1 MTVELFPVNRVDYLS
16 SFGKHEEK
24 WNVVVKE
31 EREQL
36 GSRDVGKCIKVMGKG
51 ADTAVCLV
59 G

>member
-1 MTVELFPVNRVDYLS
+1 MTVELFPVNRVAYLS

-51 ADTAVCLV
+51 ADTAV
-59 G
+59 

>member
-1 MTVELFPVNRVDYLS
+1 MTVELFLLNRVASLS

-36 GSRDVGKCIKVMGKG
+36 GSRDVGKCRKVVGKG
-51 ADTAVCLV
+51 ADKAVCLV